1 MAPQTDFVLDGRAHG
16 DVAGEFSD
24 SNYDPGLYRPFI
36 NRQGLACVTVNR
48 GKHYDPKT
56 GKDETKH
63 ETMTLNAAR
72 QAGYSSPLLYA
83 HNATILRKDEWIMLD
98 AAVLRSAR
106 PRLRVWA
113 DLAASSTLSLDG
125 MSIQILEHETMSES
139 GEAIVDMKGIQ
150 EGRTDTPRFQ
160 LEGMPLP
167 ITYSPFF
174 FDSRT
179 LASSRKKGQPLSTLQ
194 AEQGGRRVADTIEQ
208 TTLGTTTGMTFGT
221 AANYSRGP
229 TVFGYTN
236 HPSRNTVTVTTPT
249 GSNSATTVSEIL
261 AMRSTLYADNF
272 FGPFMVY
279 NGTDWDAFLDDDHF
293 RLVSSGAAAPTTTL
307 RNRLRTIDDISDVR
321 RADFLSPTNTGGT
334 FDILMVSLGNGEV
347 ARAVIGMPLRLV
359 QWETK
364 GGDQLNFKVMAIM
377 APQVRSN
384 FVNAAGTNNCGINH
398 GQVT

>member
-1 MAPQTDFVLDGRAHG
+1 MAPQTDFILDGKPSG

-24 SNYDPGLYRPFI
+24 SNYDPGLFRPFI
-36 NRQGLACVTVNR
+36 NNSGLACVTVNR
-48 GKHYDPKT
+48 GKHYDAT
-56 GKDETKH
+56 AGKDVVKH

-83 HNATILRKDEWIMLD
+83 NNATILRKDEWIMLD

-106 PRLRVWA
+106 PRLRVWS
-113 DLAASSTLSLDG
+113 DLARSNTLSLDG

-139 GEAIVDMKGIQ
+139 GEAIVDMDGIQ
-150 EGRTDTPRFQ
+150 EGRTDRPRFQ

-167 ITYSPFF
+167 VTYHPFYF
-174 FDSRT
+174 SAREIATSR
-179 LASSRKKGQPLSTLQ
+179 RKGQPLNTLE

-221 AANYSRGP
+221 TANYSRAP
-229 TVFGYTN
+229 TVYGYTN
-236 HPSRNTVTVTTPT
+236 HPSRNTVTLTTPT

-272 FGPFMVY
+272 FGPFQVY
-279 NGTDWDAFLDDDHF
+279 NGTDWDVFLDDDHF
-293 RLVSSGAAAPTTTL
+293 RLVTQGAAAPITTL
-307 RNRLRTIDDISDVR
+307 RNRLRTIDDISDVK

-334 FDILMVSLGNGEV
+334 FDLVMIALGNGEV

-364 GGDQLNFKVMAIM
+364 GGDQLNFKVATIM